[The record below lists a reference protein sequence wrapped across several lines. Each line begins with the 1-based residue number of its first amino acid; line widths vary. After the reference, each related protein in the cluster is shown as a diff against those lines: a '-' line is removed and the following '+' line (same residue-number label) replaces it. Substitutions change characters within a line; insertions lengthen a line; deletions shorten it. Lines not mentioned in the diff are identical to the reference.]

1 MDKFCRNCGTPRAEG
16 EPVCSCCQTVFDDA
30 PEAQSSVRTP
40 PINIT
45 VVQPQ
50 PEQKSKPKYVH
61 RGWAVWRLVSGIL
74 SIIFSVSGY
83 FTSCTAYTMVNLLQG
98 MSMDGEAPSTAL
110 ATSGLIVG
118 AAAVA
123 ALLLLAGGIVS
134 IATRELTMNGTIA
147 TTWIFYIAAGL
158 FLCGLSAFSFYTSW
172 CLACAIA
179 SHVSMSKAKY
189 VFCQ

>member
-16 EPVCSCCQTVFDDA
+16 ESACSCCQMVFDDA
-30 PEAQSSVRTP
+30 PEAQSPVRTP

-50 PEQKSKPKYVH
+50 PEQKSQPKQA
-61 RGWAVWRLVSGIL
+61 RSRWAVWRLVSGIL
-74 SIIFSVSGY
+74 SIIFSVSGF
-83 FTSCTAYTMVNLLQG
+83 FTSCTAYAMVNLLQG

-110 ATSGLIVG
+110 ATSGLIAG

-134 IATRELTMNGTIA
+134 IATRKLTMNGATA
-147 TTWIFYIAAGL
+147 TTWLFYIASGL
-158 FLCGLSAFSFYTSW
+158 FICGFPAFSFYTSW
-172 CLACAIA
+172 CLACAIT

-189 VFCQ
+189 VF